1 MSHFE
6 YVSIAVALI
15 YALVV
20 GRLLTGLGPSIE
32 ERRRYPI
39 QIAWIL
45 TLFLVCIFSWW
56 QLWATREVEWTAL
69 RFLWILALPCLL
81 YIRAAILTGS
91 DPREIDSFRDHF
103 FSNRLSFFGMG
114 VVIAAYIV
122 LSPWIYGDVP
132 WLSFTPVHTTA
143 IMLGTLSIAGLVFRQ
158 QSAHWVIVLLSLFG
172 VSLAFMLLGPIA
184 VSQ

>member
-1 MSHFE
+1 M
-6 YVSIAVALI
+6 
-15 YALVV
+15 
-20 GRLLTGLGPSIE
+20 
-32 ERRRYPI
+32 
-39 QIAWIL
+39 
-45 TLFLVCIFSWW
+45 VCIFSWW

-69 RFLWILALPCLL
+69 RFLWILALPSLL

-114 VVIAAYIV
+114 VATAAYIV

>member
-1 MSHFE
+1 LSHFE

-15 YALVV
+15 YALVI

-69 RFLWILALPCLL
+69 RFLWILALPSLL

-114 VVIAAYIV
+114 VATAAYIV
-122 LSPWIYGDVP
+122 LSPWIYGGVP
-132 WLSFTPVHTTA
+132 WLSFTPLHTSA
-143 IMLGTLSIAGLVFRQ
+143 IGLGTLSIAGLIFRQ
-158 QSAHWVIVLLSLFG
+158 QSAHWVIVLLALSG
-172 VSLAFMLLGPIA
+172 VALSFVLLGPIA